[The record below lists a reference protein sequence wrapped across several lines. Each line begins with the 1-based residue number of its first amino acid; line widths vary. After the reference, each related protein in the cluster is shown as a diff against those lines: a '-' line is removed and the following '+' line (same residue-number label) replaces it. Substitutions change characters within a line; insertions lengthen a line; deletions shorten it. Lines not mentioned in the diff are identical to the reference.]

1 MIVPLN
7 VSFGITFFLLIFSE
21 SGTQISE
28 LLANTESV
36 DDLRNQYAG
45 PFRLFKQEYKR
56 TLTYIIVVEEIKL
69 VETCMPGNASMSLKP
84 LAAGHHR

>member
-1 MIVPLN
+1 MYPLALN
-7 VSFGITFFLLIFSE
+7 FILLSLSE
-21 SGTQISE
+21 SATQISQ

-36 DDLRNQYAG
+36 DDHRNQYAC
-45 PFRLFKQEYKR
+45 PFRWFKQEYKR
-56 TLTYIIVVEEIKL
+56 LLTYTIIVVEEMKL